1 LPLPA
6 DDDDAT
12 AVTDFEAEITDANTR
27 FLNSLKPSH
36 KVAVVRKWRDPNAA
50 LTSGQAKSYEDF
62 TKNNMQAVADTLIK
76 YSKKDR
82 KAIEDALDASGYAA
96 ATPDTY
102 EFVGKGIKLG
112 RGRPPSDKPKAPHK
126 MKIGEGI
133 KVYKRP
139 VNIEFGKYVL
149 NTNKLDKQILHL
161 KGRAGGA
168 LSWFQPVPISDAFAE
183 LLNEMISTNTVN
195 KHLLKSLDKDEQ
207 RTFYEVCDKSG
218 LLSHFRLEKP
228 EDTTEKDL
236 MTKFQILL
244 GKHRA
249 GSNSPL
255 LFQQLRK
262 HIIYFTERGR
272 IPKQKALAML
282 TELS

>member
-1 LPLPA
+1 LDRLP
-6 DDDDAT
+6 
-12 AVTDFEAEITDANTR
+12 
-27 FLNSLKPSH
+27 SGH
-36 KVAVVRKWRDPNAA
+36 KSGIVKRWRDLDAV
-50 LTSGQAKSYEDF
+50 LTPIQESAYEAF
-62 TKNNMQAVADTLIK
+62 VQYNIRQVNEVLSR
-76 YSKKDR
+76 YPKKER
-82 KAIEDALDASGYAA
+82 KVIEDALKESGWEMS
-96 ATPDTY
+96 TPNVY
-102 EFVGKGIKLG
+102 EFVGQGIKLG
-112 RGRPPSDKPKAPHK
+112 RGRPPSDKPRTIHK
-126 MKIGEGI
+126 MKIGDGI

-149 NTNKLDKQILHL
+149 NTNKLDKQILHV

-168 LSWFQPVPISDAFAE
+168 LSWFQPVPISDAFTE
-183 LLNEMISTNTVN
+183 LLNDMITTNTVN

-218 LLSHFRLEKP
+218 LLSHFKLEKP

-236 MTKFQILL
+236 MNKFQILL
-244 GKHRA
+244 GEFRA